1 MGVFDW
7 VRNKLKSDK
16 LKALND
22 AARKA
27 QGNKDDKLT
36 DAERQAIT
44 RDFFLSSG
52 LDFKGQ
58 SQCCFEGKGAEVGVE
73 VEVDPAMLL
82 LGVFSTHMTASF
94 NAGLTDKVLIIA
106 QVGPPKILC
115 NKRGMYEVPFPYLL
129 NTCRGYSWSG
139 GVSADIFIGVGVTAG
154 ISFDMEVAGKDFSA
168 EAKVEAKAGLTANA
182 GFTARHY
189 YAEDYA
195 PKVFA
200 DRSEAREGLKVL
212 LVAGGN
218 NKDYFKTQA
227 GNLVQKNPLRT
238 SFKSYFTSIGYSEYR
253 STEKFFIWLNEFIA
267 DPSST
272 QGMKDEALI
281 LKNNLKFIKGNIKPV
296 ISSCI
301 RITNYC
307 GEGGVELTASASAAA
322 NACGLVGASVE
333 ASAKACA
340 NGSYKPVTVRSQ
352 AVYPAFLRTDTNPIT
367 RFVVMTQDTRIL
379 YEKYDLS
386 LSVAASAEIGGLGE
400 KSEPLAK
407 VEGNKEL
414 KRNLNRMTYITTVV
428 YWASSVPWPQKNI
441 KSGIGIT
448 DSLEGSGICFGGSY
462 QLKDLAKYS
471 KTRALV
477 PEPLQPLWIL
487 NTLENNVDK
496 ADAAPTEPSYD
507 DELLFDIA
515 TLESANAFNGTLES
529 ARGYDSSR
537 DEEEK
542 FNKHADSKF
551 NGSKGHSVMPT
562 LIGQALA
569 DYERQI
575 KAWFSSQSEGSKRAH
590 NILKRMVSENNPKL
604 GDTVA
609 WLIGEYS
616 GDAAI
621 DTAQFN
627 DEPLRQVGGAKGY
640 FSQKSKGDKEGRLYG
655 LLKAK
660 YAEAIIQDGQAAEL
674 FRQQENQFKS
684 NEALFSQ
691 LLETRNKGV
700 RDGNQASRTNFEA
713 AEKVRVDGVNQ
724 ESINQYNVNE
734 AARVRA
740 ENKKIRDSFDTKQ
753 AEIQASNKAKK
764 DEFIKKQEYI
774 ENKNAL
780 KIAMKKDIEAINTR
794 IEIENQ
800 RYKEIYKENKF
811 ADPAHRTINYDRYS
825 PTKVN
830 FDDLEKKNAIIIETN
845 KGIMARN
852 EIEQKKWDAEYQYFK
867 LLAANLHVSCLDLE
881 TFFASGDMKSWM
893 EGVEDLLAMGE
904 TVLLESTFSHRPR
917 ITMISTSTGQE
928 QKLIE
933 LEPKTAEIMLKS
945 FKYIDVNERKLE
957 SIRMRWR
964 IQDMANSSSNYFKL
978 GISVFNQGGTIA
990 LKKIDEAGS
999 EGIVDLCTVFFG
1011 DLQDVPEENFEYEP
1025 NRAARLEKAVPPTV
1039 LYCL

>member
-16 LKALND
+16 LKALSV
-22 AARKA
+22 AAGKA
-27 QGNKDDKLT
+27 QANKDDKLT

-82 LGVFSTHMTASF
+82 LGVFSTHMTAKV

-106 QVGPPKILC
+106 QVGPPKILS
-115 NKRGMYEVPFPYLL
+115 KKGEYEVPFPYLL

-139 GVSADIFIGVGVTAG
+139 GVSGDIFIGVGVTAG

-212 LVAGGN
+212 LSTGGN

-227 GNLVQKNPLRT
+227 ANLVNKNPLRT
-238 SFKSYFTSIGYSEYR
+238 GIKSYFTSVGFSELR
-253 STEKFFIWLNEFIA
+253 STEKFFIWLDEFIA
-267 DPSST
+267 DSSST

-301 RITNYC
+301 RITDYC

-352 AVYPAFLRTDTNPIT
+352 AVYPAFLRTFTETIT

-414 KRNLNRMTYITTVV
+414 KRNLNRMTYITAVV
-428 YWASSVPWPQKNI
+428 YWASPVPWPTQNI
-441 KSGIGIT
+441 RSGIGIT

-496 ADAAPTEPSYD
+496 ADAAPTDEARYD
-507 DELLFDIA
+507 AELSFDTA
-515 TLESANAFNGTLES
+515 TLVSANAFNGTLES

-537 DEEEK
+537 DEKEK

-575 KAWFSSQSEGSKRAH
+575 KAIFSSQSAGSKRAH

-616 GDAAI
+616 GDAVI

-627 DEPLRQVGGAKGY
+627 DEPLRQVGGAKGF
-640 FSQKSKGDKEGRLYG
+640 FSQKSKGDKEGRL
-655 LLKAK
+655 
-660 YAEAIIQDGQAAEL
+660 
-674 FRQQENQFKS
+674 
-684 NEALFSQ
+684 
-691 LLETRNKGV
+691 
-700 RDGNQASRTNFEA
+700 
-713 AEKVRVDGVNQ
+713 
-724 ESINQYNVNE
+724 
-734 AARVRA
+734 
-740 ENKKIRDSFDTKQ
+740 
-753 AEIQASNKAKK
+753 
-764 DEFIKKQEYI
+764 
-774 ENKNAL
+774 
-780 KIAMKKDIEAINTR
+780 
-794 IEIENQ
+794 
-800 RYKEIYKENKF
+800 
-811 ADPAHRTINYDRYS
+811 
-825 PTKVN
+825 
-830 FDDLEKKNAIIIETN
+830 
-845 KGIMARN
+845 
-852 EIEQKKWDAEYQYFK
+852 
-867 LLAANLHVSCLDLE
+867 
-881 TFFASGDMKSWM
+881 
-893 EGVEDLLAMGE
+893 
-904 TVLLESTFSHRPR
+904 
-917 ITMISTSTGQE
+917 
-928 QKLIE
+928 
-933 LEPKTAEIMLKS
+933 
-945 FKYIDVNERKLE
+945 
-957 SIRMRWR
+957 
-964 IQDMANSSSNYFKL
+964 
-978 GISVFNQGGTIA
+978 
-990 LKKIDEAGS
+990 
-999 EGIVDLCTVFFG
+999 
-1011 DLQDVPEENFEYEP
+1011 
-1025 NRAARLEKAVPPTV
+1025 
-1039 LYCL
+1039 